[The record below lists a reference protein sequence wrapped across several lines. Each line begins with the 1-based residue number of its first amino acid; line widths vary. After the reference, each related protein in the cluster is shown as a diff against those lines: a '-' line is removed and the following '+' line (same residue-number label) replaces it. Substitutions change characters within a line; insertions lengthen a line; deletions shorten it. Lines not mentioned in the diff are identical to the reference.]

1 MIFIKNVIK
10 SIYKASSTHFLFFFT
25 LIAGCVALLPT
36 FLYVF
41 FCKSNPNGKRIPEMG
56 MCFQLAIT
64 CMLCDVVDLIVI

>member
-1 MIFIKNVIK
+1 MFFKNVIK

-41 FCKSNPNGKRIPEMG
+41 FANLIQMG
-56 MCFQLAIT
+56 SEYQKWECAFNWQLHA
-64 CMLCDVVDLIVI
+64 CYAM